1 MGGTRSV
8 LSRRRGTLRGR
19 ARALP
24 RPCQL
29 SRAPLAR
36 PGTLFSGV
44 SRADLG
50 CEVDRETGR
59 HWPYWSETSA
69 PLLAEDSLA
78 GSFRPRRERCARCSR
93 EGRGSGGGGTD
104 PRAHGATEC
113 AHAGLARA
121 ALGGDAVG
129 PFLGRK
135 GCGSTTLATGWA
147 FPPRIRARG
156 SWVVLRWY
164 CHGRS
169 VARDGVWLGWAQHT
183 DGLSAPGA

>member
-1 MGGTRSV
+1 MRPVGI
-8 LSRRRGTLRGR
+8 GR
-19 ARALP
+19 TGP
-24 RPCQL
+24 RP
-29 SRAPLAR
+29 PL
-36 PGTLFSGV
+36 PF
-44 SRADLG
+44 
-50 CEVDRETGR
+50 
-59 HWPYWSETSA
+59 WPRTRR
-69 PLLAEDSLA
+69 A

-93 EGRGSGGGGTD
+93 EGCGSGGGGTD
-104 PRAHGATEC
+104 PRAHGAIEC

-121 ALGGDAVG
+121 ALGGEAVG

-169 VARDGVWLGWAQHT
+169 VARDGVWLGWVQRTGGVEDRRLESGRVRKRLTPSFLAHT
-183 DGLSAPGA
+183 RYWPPRGRWRAGACDWRRWRAR